1 MKRGGGGL
9 DAVLLIVWCL
19 ILAGQGAGR
28 LDLPGGPG
36 PGFPD
41 GASPE
46 SPRFSPAPPPRDQPL
61 HPRFTPVAVLV
72 PPIGSSP
79 VSPVSLP
86 GTPNL
91 PGAFGQS
98 SGTFAPPPPTGLT
111 VGPPPVLLIP
121 PTPLGQGGGAFAPSA
136 PALQL
141 VPLAGNAPQIQVG
154 AGIPY
159 FVPFAQGPTSIIN
172 QFIQPPLVPF
182 GQVGVPVQSYLPGF
196 FTGNAN
202 PFNRS
207 CNYYYFAGCGP
218 SGGAVTDFNFST
230 R

>member
-1 MKRGGGGL
+1 MKRSGGL

-86 GTPNL
+86 GRYDWAGTPTW
-91 PGAFGQS
+91 PK
-98 SGTFAPPPPTGLT
+98 GTRGGWMNWLMME
-111 VGPPPVLLIP
+111 VGPWAKG
-121 PTPLGQGGGAFAPSA
+121 TK
-136 PALQL
+136 
-141 VPLAGNAPQIQVG
+141 
-154 AGIPY
+154 
-159 FVPFAQGPTSIIN
+159 
-172 QFIQPPLVPF
+172 
-182 GQVGVPVQSYLPGF
+182 
-196 FTGNAN
+196 
-202 PFNRS
+202 
-207 CNYYYFAGCGP
+207 
-218 SGGAVTDFNFST
+218 
-230 R
+230 